1 MPRKLYKF
9 KYVTY
14 CARLLNMHR
23 ELQLNPYAGNILI
36 DQLEGIP
43 DRLSALKSLLY
54 LPEIPG
60 QLDGIPKHIRLHQ
73 LMVIRDLHIPPTIE
87 AQLLQSIDL
96 MVRQGYRYRDPRFAT
111 TWTAVSGEA
120 RHSNAPLPQAFAAA
134 VEGISGVG
142 KTQAC
147 LRCLNYFQ
155 RQTVDHE
162 SFPKLVGGLQQVVR
176 LSVEVPPSGKAS
188 DLARSLMDAWQLAT
202 GSRRFEYWLSKD
214 RIPDPMRALDE
225 WRQVAVSHF
234 LGVLHLDEIQNLFKL
249 KSLKQRTSRQGKTE
263 APELS
268 IQEDQVLRWLLYL
281 TNSGQIPILF
291 SGTPDGIGA
300 LTKRLS
306 TLERLNTAGYHAFEP
321 FTDAMASDFRKT
333 FLPQLGQYQY
343 VQNRLAVDDNL
354 ARLLIELTGGIH
366 RIMIALWVAAHR
378 VAFER
383 QDDSLRLQ
391 DFTVAAATW
400 LAPVA
405 PAVAAIR
412 SKDANKMAMYEDLA
426 WRDTNFWAKFWQ
438 NPIV

>member
-1 MPRKLYKF
+1 MQKIP
-9 KYVTY
+9 
-14 CARLLNMHR
+14 
-23 ELQLNPYAGNILI
+23 QLNPYQGNILI
-36 DQLEGIP
+36 DCLEEIP
-43 DRLSALKSLLY
+43 DRRSAMQSLLY
-54 LPEIPG
+54 LPDKPEG
-60 QLDGIPKHIRLHQ
+60 LEGIPKHIRLHQ
-73 LMVIRDLHIPPTIE
+73 LMAVRDLHIPPLIE
-87 AQLLQSIDL
+87 GQLLQSVDL
-96 MVRQGYRYRDPRFAT
+96 MVRQGYRYRDPKVAR
-111 TWTAVSGEA
+111 TWSTVSGEA

-155 RQTVDHE
+155 RQTIDHL
-162 SFPKLVGGLQQVVR
+162 SFPRLVGGLQQVVH
-176 LSVEVPPSGKAS
+176 LSVEVPASGKAS
-188 DLARSLMDAWQLAT
+188 DLARSLMEAWQIAT

-214 RIPDPMRALDE
+214 RIPDAMRALDE

-249 KSLKQRTSRQGKTE
+249 KSLKQRTKRQGGTE

-268 IQEDQVLRWLLYL
+268 IVEDQVLRWLLYL
-281 TNSGQIPILF
+281 TNSGQIPVLF

-321 FTDAMASDFRKT
+321 FSDAMASDFRKT

-343 VQNRLAVDDNL
+343 VQNRLALDDNL
-354 ARLLIELTGGIH
+354 ARLLIDLTGGIH

-383 QDDSLRLQ
+383 HDDSLRLE
-391 DFTVAAATW
+391 DFTEAAATW
-400 LAPVA
+400 MAPLAPA
-405 PAVAAIR
+405 IAAIR
-412 SKDANKMAMYEDLA
+412 SKDANKLAMYEDLA

-438 NPIV
+438 SSTA